1 MYGLDAGRVNFPRK
15 VSRPASS
22 YGNVPDVSHT
32 ISTAP
37 RALLARTVASALALL
52 LATGL
57 FAAPAAAAGYTLTP
71 SGTATTTASVAK
83 TLSVVYKYNGTP
95 RKKASVVLQ
104 KYSGGSWVK
113 VRTLTTSSSG
123 RATMSVKPSVTT
135 TYRFKTARATS
146 KTLKVTVVPGS
157 WSIAGSGNGHGVGMS
172 QYGAYQ
178 MARTGSTASDI
189 LRHYYRG
196 ATVSTA
202 ANPETSI
209 DVQVLGRSTDPA
221 TTTLSLSAGSW
232 RVLDGAQRQ
241 LATGTSARK
250 VAIARTTAGVTAK
263 ITENGTV
270 RQTIGAR
277 KTLYLEWTGTDYW
290 PGTSGTVT
298 VSGAQGSYRHG
309 RLRVTSPNARPNVV
323 NQVVINDEYLY
334 GLDEM
339 PSLWGTSAYGGAAA
353 LQAQAIVARNY
364 AILDKTEGLKA
375 ACDCHLYDDTSSQ
388 NYTGWK
394 KEGGQ
399 AGATWRAAVDA
410 TRQDD
415 ASTVTVVRNAS
426 NGIAET
432 PYFASSGRG
441 GTFSGTTNNQDAFG
455 TAKQT
460 HLQHVTDP
468 YSAQAPSNPNTS
480 WTGTLTQAK
489 AKSIFQLGWVKSVKI
504 TARYSSGQIKTMQ
517 AVSAQGTTRTLTKT
531 SEGWRIALGF
541 RASWA
546 DTVTAKK

>member
-1 MYGLDAGRVNFPRK
+1 M
-15 VSRPASS
+15 
-22 YGNVPDVSHT
+22 
-32 ISTAP
+32 ISVAP
-37 RALLARTVASALALL
+37 RALLARAVASALAVL

-57 FAAPAAAAGYTLTP
+57 FAAPAAAAGYTLTA
-71 SGTATTTASVAK
+71 SGTSTTTASVAK
-83 TLSVVYKYNGTP
+83 TLSVVYRYNGAP
-95 RKKASVVLQ
+95 RKNATVSLQ
-104 KYSGGSWVK
+104 KYSGGSWVR
-113 VRTLTTSSSG
+113 VR
-123 RATMSVKPSVTT
+123 SVTT
-135 TYRFKTARATS
+135 GSTGKATASVNPTVTTKYRFKTTRATS
-146 KTLKVTVVPGS
+146 ATLTVTLVPGS

-178 MARTGSTASDI
+178 MSRTGSTAADI
-189 LRHYYRG
+189 LRYYYPG
-196 ATVSTA
+196 ATVGTA
-202 ANPETSI
+202 ANPRTSI
-209 DVQVLGRSTDPA
+209 DVQVLGKSADPA

-232 RVLDGAQRQ
+232 RLLDGALGQ

-250 VAIARTTAGVTAK
+250 ISIARTTAGVTAK

-277 KTLYLEWTGTDYW
+277 STLYLEWTGTSYW

-309 RLRVTSPNARPNVV
+309 RLRLTSPNPRPNVV

-334 GLDEM
+334 GIDEM

-375 ACDCHLYDDTSSQ
+375 SCDCHLYDDTSSQ

-394 KEGGQ
+394 KEGGE

-410 TRQDD
+410 TRQDG
-415 ASTVTVVRNAS
+415 ASTVSIVRNAAD
-426 NGIAET
+426 GIAET

-441 GTFSGTTNNQDAFG
+441 GIFSGTANNQDAFG
-455 TAKQT
+455 TAAQS
-460 HLQHVTDP
+460 HLRHVADP
-468 YSAQAPSNPNTS
+468 YSAQAPSNPNNS

-489 AKSIFQLGWVKSVKI
+489 AKSIFQLGWAKSVKV

-517 AVSAQGTTRTLTKT
+517 AVSTQGTTRTLTKT
-531 SEGWRIALGF
+531 AEGWRTTLGF